1 MIPATPEE
9 LAELQQLEEQYVQEL
24 NLAIKSAYKDQLLVL
39 LTTAMQNGWTP
50 KEILQNMEE
59 AKYFVEEQETPP
71 PPPEALPEPP
81 QEDSPAAPPPH
92 EAPIEEPMGRR
103 GDYMA
108 AAQRNMA

>member
-39 LTTAMQNGWTP
+39 LTTAMKSGWTP
-50 KEILQNMEE
+50 AQVLQSMEE
-59 AKYFVEEQETPP
+59 AKYFVDEQAP
-71 PPPEALPEPP
+71 PPPEALPELP
-81 QEDSPAAPPPH
+81 QEDSPAAPPPY
-92 EAPIEEPMGRR
+92 EAPTEEPTSRK